1 MSCEHNCSIQTSCAQ
16 LQVLADVTAF
26 LTLVTS
32 VVKYLMDVSNVNI
45 TDPFT

>member
-1 MSCEHNCSIQTSCAQ
+1 